1 VLTAEYTA
9 LNNTYIT
16 ILNMK
21 LSLKRN
27 DGKMKEAK
35 RVCART
41 SFGLLKGCP
50 MVLNTVSA
58 KQASRMKQS
67 FPSTSFSLRMGIETE
82 EEGMGEERKVR

>member
-1 VLTAEYTA
+1 MLTAEYTA
-9 LNNTYIT
+9 LNNTNIT
-16 ILNMK
+16 IPNMK

-27 DGKMKEAK
+27 GVKMKEAK
-35 RVCART
+35 RECART

-82 EEGMGEERKVR
+82 EEGMRGEKG